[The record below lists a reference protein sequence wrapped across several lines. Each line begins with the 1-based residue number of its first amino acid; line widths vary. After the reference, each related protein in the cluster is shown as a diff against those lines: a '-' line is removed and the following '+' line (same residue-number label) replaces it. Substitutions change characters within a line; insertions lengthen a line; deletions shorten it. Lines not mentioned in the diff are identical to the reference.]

1 MPKLSFAQE
10 MYEMERVVAAARSNV
25 GILPDPD
32 LALTLA
38 DQLAAIIAEAKE
50 LKGRQ
55 QALLAAQMVKTEEM
69 AVLIQRG
76 TWVVRRLRAYILLVL
91 GTKHAQL
98 TQFGIRL
105 RRRPRRK
112 AAKPSAKATEPAV
125 SIRDDRPEDRRSR
138 AIVEPDGATVAEV
151 GGTVL
156 QLGGEDSGI
165 GADVASLGAA
175 APPERGTVS
184 PPGGTAAEDRALVPE
199 DRADANRRGAIVP
212 ETRAAA
218 ARAA

>member
-25 GILPDPD
+25 CILPDPD

-50 LKGRQ
+50 LKSRQ
-55 QALLAAQMVKTEEM
+55 QTLLAAQMVKTEEM

-91 GTKHAQL
+91 GTRHAQL

-112 AAKPSAKATEPAV
+112 AAEPPA
-125 SIRDDRPEDRRSR
+125 SIRDDRPEDRRQR
-138 AIVEPDGATVAEV
+138 AIAEPDGATVAEI

-156 QLGGEDSGI
+156 QLGGEDSGL
-165 GADVASLGAA
+165 GADIASLGAA
-175 APPERGTVS
+175 ASPEGGAVP
-184 PPGGTAAEDRALVPE
+184 PPGGTAAGDRAIVPE

-218 ARAA
+218 ARAD